1 MPVTPQMLRNI
12 ILPGAIVRLQA
23 LAILALG
30 FVLLVGCAEFPRMD
44 TGIEPSER
52 EQIDACLNSCER
64 DHSICMESA
73 GAQRSSGTSFGAAQ
87 ECDRG
92 LSACF
97 RLCRD
102 LGQQPS
108 RF

>member
-1 MPVTPQMLRNI
+1 MPVKKQMLRNI
-12 ILPGAIVRLQA
+12 IVPGAIIRVQA

-30 FVLLVGCAEFPRMD
+30 LALAGCAEFQRMD
-44 TGIEPSER
+44 TGVEPSAR

-73 GAQRSSGTSFGAAQ
+73 SAQRSTSTAFGAAQ

-97 RLCRD
+97 QLCRG
-102 LGQQPS
+102 LGDQPA

>member
-12 ILPGAIVRLQA
+12 LLPGAIVRFQA
-23 LAILALG
+23 LVILALG
-30 FVLLVGCAEFPRMD
+30 FVLLVGCAEFQRMD

-52 EQIDACLNSCER
+52 EQIGSCLNSCER

-73 GAQRSSGTSFGAAQ
+73 SAQRSSSSAFGAAQ

-102 LGQQPS
+102 LGQQPAS
-108 RF
+108 F